1 MIFNDNGKPD
11 LAVANNGGF
20 PVSILLGK
28 PDGTFQKSV
37 TIRLD
42 TRGDPIRLRVGDLNG
57 DRTQDLRRWQ
67 GNAAPIFLG
76 RGDGTFQSP
85 MNYDLGENGRFVTVG
100 DFNGDQQRSP
110 MNSITRRFVCMPFFC
125 MLVVFL
131 GSTSAS
137 AAPSFG
143 QTLFLQSCRFSH
155 GPIPDGN
162 RDGRLQQ

>member
-57 DRTQDLRRWQ
+57 DRTQDLAVGKEMLPPYFWA
-67 GNAAPIFLG
+67 G
-76 RGDGTFQSP
+76 
-85 MNYDLGENGRFVTVG
+85 VTELS
-100 DFNGDQQRSP
+100 NLP
-110 MNSITRRFVCMPFFC
+110 
-125 MLVVFL
+125 
-131 GSTSAS
+131 
-137 AAPSFG
+137 
-143 QTLFLQSCRFSH
+143 
-155 GPIPDGN
+155 
-162 RDGRLQQ
+162 